1 MNIKQEEIIIKKN
14 TVLTMIVNS
23 ILAICKMLAG
33 ILGKSSVL
41 ITDAINSIG
50 DVATNI
56 VVYISAIFS
65 RREKDKDHP
74 YGHEKYDSVIS
85 IFLGIAILYTAYE
98 VGRAAIEKLYDFFVN
113 GTEIPSPAWYTIL
126 VAIVTIV
133 VKELLFR
140 KTKKDAKIA
149 KSSALLAQAWDHR
162 SDTIA
167 SFGAALGIAG
177 VWLGF
182 GFLDP
187 IISIVIAV
195 FILRLG
201 IKIINSGIN
210 QVVDQSADDLT
221 VEKIKEIADKYKE
234 VKSIDEIKTRKFG
247 MKMYADL
254 EIGLDYSLTLEA
266 AHNIA
271 EQLHDE
277 IEQKIPDI
285 LHCMIHVNPYYK
297 DNK

>member
-1 MNIKQEEIIIKKN
+1 
-14 TVLTMIVNS
+14 MIVNS

-33 ILGKSSVL
+33 ILGQSSVL

-113 GTEIPSPAWYTIL
+113 GTAIPSPAWYTII
-126 VAIVTIV
+126 VAFVTIV

-140 KTKKDAKIA
+140 KTKKDAKLA

-210 QVVDQSADDLT
+210 QVVDQAADDLT

>member
-1 MNIKQEEIIIKKN
+1 
-14 TVLTMIVNS
+14 
-23 ILAICKMLAG
+23 
-33 ILGKSSVL
+33 
-41 ITDAINSIG
+41 
-50 DVATNI
+50 

-113 GTEIPSPAWYTIL
+113 GTAIPSPAWYTII
-126 VAIVTIV
+126 VAFVTIV

-140 KTKKDAKIA
+140 KTKKDAKLA

-210 QVVDQSADDLT
+210 QVVDQAADDLT